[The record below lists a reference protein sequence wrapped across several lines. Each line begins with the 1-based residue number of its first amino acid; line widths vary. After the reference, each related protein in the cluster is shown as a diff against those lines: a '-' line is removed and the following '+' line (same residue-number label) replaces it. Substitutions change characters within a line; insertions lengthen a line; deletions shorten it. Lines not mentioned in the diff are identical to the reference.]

1 MKPLL
6 IVAAL
11 SFVLCGVPAT
21 ADVAQQLTID
31 EIIAQHPVTG
41 DAPSNFSW
49 APNGLRY
56 VYSMP
61 AALEKEAPVLYVHD
75 MRTNSDR
82 PLLAARSET
91 RGSRSRPVSQVAWSA
106 DGSTLAFVNGEELD
120 VAAWDGS
127 KRKVLSKGADDPQWS
142 PDGTH
147 VAYVHDGDLSISDV
161 RSQKAVR
168 LTSDGSDTRL
178 NGDPDWLYSEEMDV
192 EHAYAFSPDG
202 NSIAY
207 LTFDDSSVAP
217 YPIEH
222 YLPPA
227 STSEEQR
234 YPLAG
239 AKNPRVSLHVVSV
252 HGGSPRTLYDGAPR
266 DEYLVSFAWTPDSS
280 AVVDEI
286 LDRAQQH
293 LRVVAFPT
301 NGSASRTLVQERDAK
316 FVDVEQAPAFL
327 PDGKSFLWLSQRGGV
342 QALYRVNAKSR
353 AAKRLTGGYAVVSL
367 VRLDAR
373 AHAAYVIAE
382 YPTRRD
388 RSLLRVSL
396 DGSGVH
402 NVTPMPGTHDI
413 VMAKDANAYIETA
426 SSFSSPPVITRH
438 DSRMGAVA
446 TIFRTKDLSR
456 FNLGETRALLVPSKW
471 GPLDAQITVPRDFDQ
486 SKRYPVLVMAYG
498 GPLGVG
504 GSSTNNR
511 WLGLFPQLLAQHG
524 ILVFT
529 IDGPAA
535 NDDRASS
542 ERLFYRS
549 MGVIAMQG
557 QLAGTTWLKGQ
568 PYVDASR
575 LGLYGWSYGG
585 YLTAFTMTHAP
596 GVFHAGIAGGPPA
609 DWHFYDSAYTERYMG
624 MPKANASDYDRTSV
638 LPKAGDLQGD
648 LLLLAGSGDDNVH
661 IINTFSLAQAFIT
674 NGKHIDMFL
683 YPEARHGVRGVASQR
698 DLYSRELSWWESE
711 LR

>member
-1 MKPLL
+1 MKALL

-11 SFVLCGVPAT
+11 SVVLCGMPAA

-31 EIIAQHPVTG
+31 EIVAQHPVTG

-56 VYSMP
+56 VYSML
-61 AALEKEAPVLYVHD
+61 AAREKDPPVLFVHD
-75 MRTNSDR
+75 MQTNTDR
-82 PLLAARSET
+82 RVLAARSET
-91 RGSRSRPVSQVAWSA
+91 RGSRSRPVSQVAWSP
-106 DGSTLAFVNGEELD
+106 DGSKLAFVNGEELEI
-120 VAAWDGS
+120 ATWDGRE
-127 KRKVLSKGADDPQWS
+127 RKVLTKDADDPQWS
-142 PDGTH
+142 PDGMH
-147 VAYVHDGDLSISDV
+147 LAYVHDGDLYVSDV
-161 RSQKAVR
+161 RTKNAVR
-168 LTSDGSDTRL
+168 LTFDGSETRL

-202 NSIAY
+202 RSIAY
-207 LTFDDSSVAP
+207 LTFDDSTVAP

-227 STSEEQR
+227 STSEDQR

-239 AKNPRVSLHVVSV
+239 GKNPRVSLHVVSV
-252 HGGSPRTLYDGAPR
+252 HGGPSRLLYDGAPH
-266 DEYLVSFAWTPDSS
+266 DEYLVSFTWTPDSA

-293 LRVVAFPT
+293 LRLVSFPVDR
-301 NGSASRTLVQERDAK
+301 SASRTLVQERDAR
-316 FVDVEQAPAFL
+316 FIDVEQPPAFL
-327 PDGKSFLWLSQRGGV
+327 PDGKSFLWLSQRDGV
-342 QALYRVNAKSR
+342 QALYQVNAESGS
-353 AAKRLTGGYAVVSL
+353 AKRLTGAYAVVSL
-367 VRLDAR
+367 LRLEAR

-396 DGSGVH
+396 QGSGVR
-402 NVTPMPGTHDI
+402 NLTPASGTHEI
-413 VMAKDANAYIETA
+413 VMAKNVNAYIETA
-426 SSFSSPPVITRH
+426 SAFSAPPVITRH
-438 DSRMGAVA
+438 DLQSGSAA

-456 FNLGETRALLVPSKW
+456 FNLGVTRALSIPSKW
-471 GPLDAQITVPRDFDQ
+471 GSLDAQLTVPRDFDQ
-486 SKRYPVLVMAYG
+486 TKRYPVLVMAYG

-504 GSSTNNR
+504 GSSTNDR
-511 WLGLFPQLLAQHG
+511 WLGLFPYLLAQHR

-529 IDGPAA
+529 IDGPASY
-535 NDDRASS
+535 DDHARN

-549 MGVIAMQG
+549 MGLIAMEG
-557 QLAGTTWLKGQ
+557 QLAGVTWLKQQ
-568 PYVDASR
+568 PYVDPSR

-596 GVFHAGIAGGPPA
+596 GVFRAGIAGGPPA

-624 MPKANASDYDRTSV
+624 MPKADAGDYERTSV

-648 LLLLAGSGDDNVH
+648 LLMLAGSGDDNVH
-661 IINTFSLAQAFIT
+661 IINTFSLAQAFIAK
-674 NGKHIDMFL
+674 GKHVDMFL
-683 YPEARHGVRGVASQR
+683 YPEARHGVRGVAAQR
-698 DLYSRELSWWESE
+698 DLYARELSWWERE